1 MENIILI
8 EDEKKVQVEVIRY
21 FLYKDIKFLV
31 YSLSEVDETHA
42 KIYISKVTDKIE
54 TISNEEWNLIREI
67 ITKLLKEIQSGNL
80 TIVEDMDY
88 EKLTN
93 FNLVSSKPF
102 RLTLEMTRLFAKDK
116 KVFAIAEIKEEVK
129 EEQINDSMIAHAE
142 FVEKQHKASVDDFF
156 IKETKVAV
164 DYKKKFEELESK
176 YKEIEI
182 ELELY
187 KNKLYQISSII
198 NL

>member
-1 MENIILI
+1 MENIILT
-8 EDEKKVQVEVIRY
+8 ESGEKLQVEVIRY
-21 FLYKDIKFLV
+21 FLYKNIKFLV

-42 KIYISKVTDKIE
+42 KIYISKVTNKIE
-54 TISNEEWNLIREI
+54 TISNDEWSLIRDI
-67 ITKLLKEIQSGNL
+67 ITNLLKEIQSGALN
-80 TIVEDMDY
+80 IVEDLNY
-88 EKLTN
+88 EDLMN
-93 FNLVSSKPF
+93 MELISSKPF

-116 KVFAIAEIKEEVK
+116 KVFIKEEVK